1 MGFTKNNVGI
11 FITLILVIL
20 LCVSKF
26 FNFLTETH
34 LGRFILLAFVVVIS
48 YTHKMLGLLAVL
60 FIIIAFN
67 NYDYNTVYAY
77 NYYEGFDVSGNSV
90 DASGNSVATSIIDD
104 KVKILKAKEDI
115 LKTEL
120 NAIQQKS
127 NNSSQTATTT
137 SSAAASSTSEN
148 FRGGR
153 EGFGITDRESNMLRG
168 KPSNSIPVFN
178 NSREQSDD
186 VSPSDKTVFTS
197 DYASF

>member
-1 MGFTKNNVGI
+1 MGFIKNNVGI

-26 FNFLTETH
+26 FNFLTETP
-34 LGRFILLAFVVVIS
+34 LGRFILLAFVIMIS

-67 NYDYNTVYAY
+67 QHDSNTVYAY
-77 NYYEGFDVSGNSV
+77 NYYEGFDVSGNNIDS
-90 DASGNSVATSIIDD
+90 SGNPIVSSVIQD
-104 KVKILKAKEDI
+104 KVKILQAEEDM
-115 LKTEL
+115 LNTEL
-120 NAIQQKS
+120 NAIQQNS

-137 SSAAASSTSEN
+137 SSAASTIPES

-153 EGFGITDRESNMLRG
+153 EGFGLTDREANMLRG
-168 KPSNSIPVFN
+168 KQSNSIPVFT
-178 NSREQSDD
+178 NSRDQSDD
-186 VSPSDKTVFTS
+186 VSPSDKSVFTS

>member
-26 FNFLTETH
+26 FNFLTETP
-34 LGRFILLAFVVVIS
+34 LGRFILLAFVVLIS

-67 NYDYNTVYAY
+67 NYDLNTVYAY
-77 NYYEGFDVSGNSV
+77 PLGIYENFDVSGNTT
-90 DASGNSVATSIIDD
+90 DASGNTIASKIAQNIQANSNSV
-104 KVKILKAKEDI
+104 
-115 LKTEL
+115 
-120 NAIQQKS
+120 
-127 NNSSQTATTT
+127 SQTATTT
-137 SSAAASSTSEN
+137 SSAASTTTTTPEN

-186 VSPSDKTVFTS
+186 VSPSDKSVFTS

>member
-1 MGFTKNNVGI
+1 MGFTKNTVGI

-26 FNFLTETH
+26 FNFLTETP
-34 LGRFILLAFVVVIS
+34 LGRFILLAFVVLIS

-67 NYDYNTVYAY
+67 NYDLNTVYAY
-77 NYYEGFDVSGNSV
+77 PLGIYENFDVSGNTT
-90 DASGNSVATSIIDD
+90 DASGNTIASKIAQNIQANSNSV
-104 KVKILKAKEDI
+104 
-115 LKTEL
+115 
-120 NAIQQKS
+120 
-127 NNSSQTATTT
+127 SQTATTT

-153 EGFGITDRESNMLRG
+153 EGFGITDRELNMLRG

-178 NSREQSDD
+178 DSREQSDD
-186 VSPSDKTVFTS
+186 VRPSDKSVFTS
-197 DYASF
+197 DYATF